1 MELLLILVVCAIL
14 GAAVGFSAGLL
25 GIGGGLIAVP
35 ALLYILPIAGVPQQN
50 IPHVAIATSLAAI
63 ILTSFASARA
73 HHKHGN
79 IDWRLFLPM
88 LPGTMVGAMCSGF
101 IAELIAGENLKKG
114 FAVFVILM
122 SINMAYPY
130 KPTGKPR
137 CVPPFPVLFI
147 ASAAI
152 AVLSALMGVGGGAM
166 MVPFLCLCGLEMKKA
181 VGFSSANGMLIA
193 LWGSLGYVIAGWNV
207 QGMPT
212 GSFGYIYLPALAG
225 IIATSM
231 LVAPLGAKAAST
243 WPTAVLKKIFA
254 ALLLVVGLKIIIG

>member
-1 MELLLILVVCAIL
+1 MELLLLFAVCAAL
-14 GAAVGFSAGLL
+14 GTIVGFSAGLL
-25 GIGGGLIAVP
+25 GIGGGLVAVP
-35 ALLYILPIAGVPQQN
+35 ALLYILPSAGVPPQY

-63 ILTSFASARA
+63 ILTSFSSARA

-88 LPGTMVGAMCSGF
+88 LPGTVVGAMCSGF
-101 IAELIAGENLKKG
+101 IAELIAGDDLKKG

-130 KPTGKPR
+130 KPSTKQR
-137 CVPPFPVLFI
+137 KLPPFPVLFI
-147 ASAAI
+147 ASAVI
-152 AVLSALMGVGGGAM
+152 AALSALMGVGGGAM

-225 IIATSM
+225 IIVTSM

-254 ALLLVVGLKIIIG
+254 ALLLVVGLKLIFG

>member
-1 MELLLILVVCAIL
+1 MELLSLFVVCAVL
-14 GAAVGFSAGLL
+14 GAVVGFSAGLL

-35 ALLYILPIAGVPQQN
+35 ALLYILPWAGVPPQS

-73 HHKHGN
+73 HHQRGN
-79 IDWRLFLPM
+79 IDWGLFLPM
-88 LPGTMVGAMCSGF
+88 LPGTVVGALCSGF
-101 IAELIAGENLKKG
+101 IAELIAGEDLKKG

-130 KPTGKPR
+130 KPSAKQR
-137 CVPPFPVLFI
+137 SLPPFPVLFV
-147 ASAAI
+147 ASAVI
-152 AVLSALMGVGGGAM
+152 AVLSALMGIGGGTL

-181 VGFSSANGMLIA
+181 VGFSSANGVLIA

-254 ALLLVVGLKIIIG
+254 ALLLVVGLKLIIG